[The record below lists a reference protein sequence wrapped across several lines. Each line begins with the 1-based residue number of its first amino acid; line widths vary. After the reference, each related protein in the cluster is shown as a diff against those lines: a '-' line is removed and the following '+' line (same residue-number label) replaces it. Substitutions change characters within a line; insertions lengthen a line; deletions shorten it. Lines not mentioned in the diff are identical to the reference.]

1 MIIDDGNIY
10 VTVVFK
16 KEEKCNVLKI
26 YKSKIAFN
34 EKLNF
39 KNFFSNSE
47 CVSTMAGGRMQAWM
61 KDNEKKILLST
72 SADILINDDKDDS
85 KPQDDN
91 SIYGKILLID
101 ENSGNYEIFSKG
113 HRNSLGLY
121 ANINE
126 NIILN
131 TENGPKGGDEIN
143 LILQGKNYGWDIASY
158 GKRYKNNKNTVDYK
172 LSHEDSGFEE
182 PIFSFVPSI
191 GITEI
196 IKIPNSFSE
205 PWQDNFLIASL
216 HSNHLFRV
224 KFDKKYSK
232 ILFVEKIYI
241 GERIRDLFYLENNKQ
256 ILLAL
261 EDTGSIG
268 ILEIEK

>member
-1 MIIDDGNIY
+1 M
-10 VTVVFK
+10 
-16 KEEKCNVLKI
+16 
-26 YKSKIAFN
+26 
-34 EKLNF
+34 
-39 KNFFSNSE
+39 
-47 CVSTMAGGRMQAWM
+47 
-61 KDNEKKILLST
+61 
-72 SADILINDDKDDS
+72 
-85 KPQDDN
+85 
-91 SIYGKILLID
+91 GKFYFID
-101 ENSGNYEIFSKG
+101 ENSGDYEIFSKG

-143 LILQGKNYGWDIASY
+143 LILQEKNYGWDIASY
-158 GKRYKNNKNTVDYK
+158 GKRYKSNKNTVDYK

-196 IKIPNSFSE
+196 IKIPNNFAK

-216 HSNHLFRV
+216 YSNHLFRV

-232 ILFVEKIYI
+232 ILFAEKIYI